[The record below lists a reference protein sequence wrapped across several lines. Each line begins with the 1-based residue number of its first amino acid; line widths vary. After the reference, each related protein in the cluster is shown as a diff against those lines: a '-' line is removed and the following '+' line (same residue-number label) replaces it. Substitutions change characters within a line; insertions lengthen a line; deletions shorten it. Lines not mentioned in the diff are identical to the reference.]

1 MKHYAFKVKQNQM
14 VNTNQ
19 PIPINLGSKP
29 RTILLCVFALV
40 VFQLHAF
47 GGNRYGKAVISG
59 QVVGNVPQWLQ
70 FTMPVNG
77 VAYEGFFETVEI
89 DSLGR
94 FTILLETEKP
104 VLVKFMFRDS
114 PSFIVE
120 PNIQYDLILN
130 VSLNHT
136 VTFGCNISEIQQ
148 FYNSLIHSHPRSCIF
163 TIGTQNVAEYVA
175 KGKELDTMLQQEL
188 DMFEEIFQN
197 GKISRDVYSL
207 LVADR
212 TVYFNT
218 AKAVMASMN
227 FSNIVSAGGFASDAL
242 MGVWADAASWAM
254 ADNPF
259 LLHAIY
265 AYEYLLMTLWYHLYA
280 THSFE
285 DIAAIRA
292 ERRSQQTIHSHTIEV
307 ASELFSGNILE
318 FFTAAYLHQQYL
330 RNSFGQDLVA
340 VFEQFK
346 ANYPKSKYTRFL
358 TPLMARANAIVEK

>member
-1 MKHYAFKVKQNQM
+1 MF
-14 VNTNQ
+14 NTNKL
-19 PIPINLGSKP
+19 ITINLGCKP

-47 GGNRYGKAVISG
+47 GGSRYGKAVISG
-59 QVVGNVPQWLQ
+59 QVVGNVPQWMQ
-70 FTMPVNG
+70 FTVPVNG
-77 VAYEGFFETVEI
+77 AAYEGFFETVEI

-94 FTILLETEKP
+94 FTILVETEKP
-104 VLVKFMFRDS
+104 VFLKFMFIDS
-114 PSFIVE
+114 HSFIVE
-120 PNIQYDLILN
+120 PNKAYDIILN
-130 VSLNHT
+130 VSLSHT
-136 VTFGCNISEIQQ
+136 VRFGGNISEIQQ

-163 TIGTQNVAEYVA
+163 TIGTQNVTEYVE
-175 KGKELDTMLQQEL
+175 KGKELEAMLQQEL
-188 DMFEEIFQN
+188 EIFEEFYQN
-197 GKISRDVYSL
+197 GKIPKDVFSL

-227 FSNIVSAGGFASDAL
+227 FSNVVSAGGIASDAL
-242 MGVWADAASWAM
+242 MGVWADAVSWAI

-280 THSFE
+280 THSFD

-292 ERRSQQTIHSHTIEV
+292 ERRLQQTIHSHTIEV
-307 ASELFSGNILE
+307 ASELFSGKVLE
-318 FFTAAYLHQQYL
+318 FFTAAYLYQQYL
-330 RNSFGQDLVA
+330 MNSFDQDWIA

-346 ANYPKSKYTRFL
+346 AQYPKSNYTRFL